1 MIREL
6 ILRAWYATQHGP
18 DILDLITRALDETPS
33 SKCPF
38 CRERGFHRTRCYLM
52 RRLQA

>member
-18 DILDLITRALDETPS
+18 DILDKITAALDETPS
-33 SKCPF
+33 AECPF
-38 CRERGFHRTRCYLM
+38 CRARGHHETSCYLM
-52 RRLQA
+52 RRLRA